1 MSPFIKANQLTLL
14 NVTNLTRVSQ
24 FPNVPTV
31 SETVPNFVANGD
43 FGFAAPANTPSEII
57 KKLNAAINGAVEAPE
72 VVERLPGLGLV
83 GIAQSPE
90 YFEAIFKREYTRFGE
105 IVKSVGYQPK

>member
-1 MSPFIKANQLTLL
+1 
-14 NVTNLTRVSQ
+14 
-24 FPNVPTV
+24 
-31 SETVPNFVANGD
+31 
-43 FGFAAPANTPSEII
+43 
-57 KKLNAAINGAVEAPE
+57 

-105 IVKSVGYQPK
+105 IVRSIGYQPK